1 MTNFLIKHDAK
12 ATRKHKAAIRAVSAQ
27 TKRDDKVIAQATHVL
42 DAVAHYETLC
52 SIAQRVHEWH
62 STSYKKATDELYVL
76 LSDCYKS
83 TMDIRSASM
92 SVMKQ
97 LNKLLK
103 EKKLMFNDGTRLETK
118 VVRVVFGDIGKR
130 AHIYARVLVN
140 AREQHVKNSEFFT
153 WLTAQGGV
161 EAVRKQYK
169 GLSPSQLRAQRIEKA
184 ENSLPRVSAKQLS
197 NAPKVDGSDY
207 VLALVQHTNGK
218 QRIVGFCENLT
229 LVKQVLAR
237 LADEAEKQADAAS
250 RADTER
256 EVRLLQQQLAQVSN
270 TTQKAA

>member
-1 MTNFLIKHDAK
+1 MTNFVIKHDAK
-12 ATRKHKAAIRAVSAQ
+12 ATRKHKAATRAVSAQ

-52 SIAQRVHEWH
+52 SIAQRVNEWH
-62 STSYKKATDELYVL
+62 STSYKKATDELYML

-103 EKKLMFNDGTRLETK
+103 EKKLVFNDGTRLETK

-140 AREQHVKNSEFFT
+140 AHEQSVQAADFIT
-153 WLTAQGGV
+153 WLIAQGGV
-161 EAVRKQYK
+161 EAVRKQHK
-169 GLSPSQLRAQRIEKA
+169 GLSPSQVKAQRVEKA
-184 ENSLPRVSAKQLS
+184 ERSLPRVKAKLLS

-218 QRIVGFCENLT
+218 QRIVGFCDSVT
-229 LVKQVLAR
+229 LIKEAMSK
-237 LADEAEKQADAAS
+237 LADSAEKQALTVTLADA
-250 RADTER
+250 ER
-256 EVRLLQQQLAQVSN
+256 ENREYRQQIKQSESLTV
-270 TTQKAA
+270 KAA